1 MIQISNEIFCDKRL
15 QEWDIANK
23 ILPNPYYDKPF
34 LIIPNFLDSA
44 LAHEIADTIYQEQ
57 YAQKAQI
64 KKMLLQ
70 SVVEPDVNET
80 IRKTNLYTLNPLH
93 TALYETLFKLH
104 QPQIERFFN
113 LSLTLATPIQVLEY
127 TQGSFYIKHADD
139 SNELIDKEGSTVGFT
154 CVAPQRKLTTVLFAT
169 SFHEGVV
176 AQDDKQ
182 HFSGGELLFNY
193 LYDKDGNGIAFKP
206 RAGDMI
212 LFPSNPYFSHEVKK
226 VTSGYRL
233 TLVQWHNAIVSG
245 C

>member
-1 MIQISNEIFCDKRL
+1 MIQISNEIFCDERL
-15 QEWDIANK
+15 QGWDIAHK

-34 LIIPNFLDSA
+34 LIIPNFLDSD
-44 LAHEIADTIYQEQ
+44 LAAEIVSNISQSSH
-57 YAQKAQI
+57 AQKAQI

-70 SVVEPDVNET
+70 SVLDPDVNET

-93 TALYETLFKLH
+93 ASLYQKLFKFH
-104 QPQIERFFN
+104 QPKIERFFN
-113 LSLTLATPIQVLEY
+113 LSLTLATPIQALEY

-139 SNELIDKEGSTVGFT
+139 SNELIDKEGETVGFT

-169 SFHEGVV
+169 SFYDGVV
-176 AQDDKQ
+176 AKDDKQ
-182 HFSGGELLFNY
+182 HFGGGELLFNY
-193 LYDKDGNGIAFKP
+193 LYDKDGNGVALKP

-212 LFPSNPYFSHEVKK
+212 VFPSNPYFSHEVKK